1 MWQCRCG
8 TDSPA
13 SGPLL
18 MTRRKPLFVRP
29 ALSAIS
35 GPKQQGSH
43 SLFIQ
48 LGFDALKIVRNDLQ
62 HQKDVPVCLIL
73 ILDEVVNI
81 LRVGRPEDADE
92 ITNEVF
98 LRSWE
103 YMTAQQVENVTALFF
118 RIARN
123 LIADHYRKSGRTVP
137 LTPIMEDNLAAP
149 GSIEHDA
156 QVKEEMSDLVEI
168 MKGLKDEYREVLEL
182 RYQDEMSI
190 DEIAELLGKT
200 PNAVRVLLHRA
211 KQALKKKV

>member
-1 MWQCRCG
+1 MSTFEIKFLTFRVFRFGDAKAFKQLHQ
-8 TDSPA
+8 SHV
-13 SGPLL
+13 
-18 MTRRKPLFVRP
+18 TRVRHYV
-29 ALSAIS
+29 AY
-35 GPKQQGSH
+35 
-43 SLFIQ
+43 
-48 LGFDALKIVRNDLQ
+48 
-62 HQKDVPVCLIL
+62 
-73 ILDEVVNI
+73 
-81 LRVGRPEDADE
+81 RVGRPEDADE